1 MSEKYNNLFEGI
13 DLSNYTPKQIMDS
26 KKVYDYIV
34 EANEI
39 AKKRRC
45 SFR

>member
-26 KKVYDYIV
+26 KKVYDYIF
-34 EANEI
+34 ETNKI
-39 AKKRRC
+39 AKK
-45 SFR
+45 